1 MSPME
6 NFLLVYPEI
15 PKNTYWSFEYALPF
29 IGKRSTMP
37 PLGLLTLA
45 ALFPENCGLRLVD
58 MNVEPLTD
66 EEIRRADAVFV
77 SAMIVQR
84 ESFSKVVES
93 CKKSGK
99 PVVAGGPYPTT
110 SHGEIKG
117 VDHFVLGE
125 AENIFPVFLRDLQ
138 NGVAKKIYKSQ
149 SRPDLSEPVIPR
161 YDLLKLD
168 AYATMTVQYSRGCP
182 FNCEFCDI
190 WMIYG
195 NRSRVKPAEN
205 VIREIDTLYELGW
218 RSPVFVVDD
227 NFIGNKRAVKKEL
240 LPALLRWQSEHDF
253 VYRFFTEASVNM
265 ADDDELITAM
275 VDAGFN
281 EVFVGL
287 ETPSKKAL
295 RETGKFHNLK
305 TDMFEGV
312 RKLQRRGLEVMAG
325 FVLGFDSDGEDI
337 FDRQIEFI
345 QEAGIPKAMIGIL
358 IALPATRLLERLERE
373 GRLLFPSDGNNT
385 HAMETNFVTR
395 MDPSTLRKGYKKV
408 LETLYDYNLKNYFA
422 RCNVCLDHIGE
433 TKFYNRPVAASEL
446 AAMRKSLLRQTCT
459 RYGFQYWKFVLRNL
473 LKNPSKFG
481 ESIRMAIQ
489 GHHFRMI
496 TQEFLKL
503 EQVDSALKDGYLSF
517 QEQLNQCS
525 ERMKADSRETA
536 RALRSLWDQKSK
548 YLEHVHR
555 KIDKLHKDFRGDAL
569 AKYNDF
575 HEKMESALEIFER
588 ESKHSVSA

>member
-1 MSPME
+1 MGPMK

-29 IGKRSTMP
+29 VGKKSSMP

-45 ALFPENCGLRLVD
+45 ALFPENCSLRLVD
-58 MNVEPLTD
+58 MNVEPLT
-66 EEIRRADAVFV
+66 EEDIRRADAVFV
-77 SAMIVQR
+77 SAMIVQSG
-84 ESFSKVVES
+84 SFGQVVET
-93 CKKSGK
+93 CNRLGK

-110 SHGEIKG
+110 SHEEIKG

-125 AENIFPVFLRDLQ
+125 VENIFPVFFNDLQ
-138 NGVAKKIYKSQ
+138 NGAAKKIYKAP
-149 SRPDLSEPVIPR
+149 SRPDLSKPVIPR

-205 VIREIDTLYELGW
+205 VIMEIDALYQLGW
-218 RSPVFVVDD
+218 RSPVFIVDD
-227 NFIGNKRAVKKEL
+227 NFIGNKRAVKNDL
-240 LPALLRWQSEHDF
+240 LPALIRWQSEHDYA
-253 VYRFFTEASVNM
+253 YRFFTEASINM
-265 ADDDELITAM
+265 ADDDELLSAM

-281 EVFVGL
+281 EVFIGL

-312 RKLQRRGLEVMAG
+312 RKLQRAGLEVMAG
-325 FVLGFDSDGEDI
+325 FILGFDSDEEGI

-345 QEAGIPKAMIGIL
+345 QNAGIPKAMIGIL
-358 IALPATRLLERLERE
+358 IALPATRLLERLEKE
-373 GRLLFPSDGNNT
+373 GRMLFSSDGNNT

-395 MDPSTLRKGYKKV
+395 MDPLVLRRGYRKV
-408 LETLYDYNLKNYFA
+408 LETLYDYNLKNYFT

-433 TKFYNRPVAASEL
+433 TRFYNRPVTASDMVAL
-446 AAMRKSLLRQTCT
+446 RKSLLRQTFT
-459 RYGFQYWKFVLRNL
+459 PYGFQYWKFVVRNV
-473 LKNPSKFG
+473 LKNPNKFG

-489 GHHFRMI
+489 GHHFRII
-496 TQEFLKL
+496 TQELLKI
-503 EQVDSALKDGYLSF
+503 EQVDSALKDGYAF
-517 QEQLNQCS
+517 FEEQLNQCVA
-525 ERMKADSRETA
+525 RMKSDSTETA
-536 RALRSLWDQKSK
+536 RALRSLWDEKRKSLK
-548 YLEHVHR
+548 R
-555 KIDKLHKDFRGDAL
+555 IRGKIDKIHEDFRGDAL
-569 AKYNDF
+569 AKYNEF
-575 HEKMESALEIFER
+575 YGKMKSALDLCER
-588 ESKHSVSA
+588 DINPSASA